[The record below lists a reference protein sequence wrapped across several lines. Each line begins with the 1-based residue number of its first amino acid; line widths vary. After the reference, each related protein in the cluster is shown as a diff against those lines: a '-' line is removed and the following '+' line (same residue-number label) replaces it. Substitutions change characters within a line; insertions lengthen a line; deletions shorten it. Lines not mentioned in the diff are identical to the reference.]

1 MEYALAKKVSEIV
14 KQDSLKEILK
24 QKKSFC
30 DKMNDLFSSV
40 SSADIANLGADVTSF
55 ISALHSTT
63 SMQAIIP
70 SEILEGLKKGIYKF
84 NKSNGEFLAQ
94 VVNSKNGA
102 IVKNL
107 RLEEVHR
114 LANPAGINTI
124 SLQMATQMKLV
135 EIQELIEDLSVQV
148 NRKLDSIIKSQ
159 VDAIIAKAET
169 SLHEFVDYKCHPSL
183 NVELKDVK
191 FHVDES
197 ISLIKRDIQN
207 RINSISEIE
216 NRKKNWFKKTVK
228 EEDISDAAKNVSY
241 IQEETQYLQ
250 ILFMVKS
257 YITKDI
263 QDLKDYSQYLN
274 SVFTKKCRYMLT
286 AWEYRPTKKEDAS
299 LEYFWIEKFE
309 KYLNQ
314 VTQKTG
320 NLIILED
327 KNYV

>member
-1 MEYALAKKVSEIV
+1 MDYALAKKVSEIV
-14 KQDSLKEILK
+14 KQDSLKEISK
-24 QKKSFC
+24 QKNSFC

-70 SEILEGLKKGIYKF
+70 PEILEGLKKGIYKF

-114 LANPAGINTI
+114 LANPAGINTL

-135 EIQELIEDLSVQV
+135 EIQGLIEDLSVQV
-148 NRKLDSIIKSQ
+148 NRKLDSIIQSQ
-159 VDAIIAKAET
+159 VDWIITKAET
-169 SLHEFVDYKCHPSL
+169 SLLEFEDYKCHPDL
-183 NVELKDVK
+183 KVELKDVK

-207 RINSISEIE
+207 RINSINEIE
-216 NRKKNWFKKTVK
+216 NRKNNKFKKTVK
-228 EEDISDAAKNVSY
+228 DEDINDAAKNVSY

-250 ILFMVKS
+250 ILFMVKA

-274 SVFTKKCRYMLT
+274 SVFTEKCRYMLNT
-286 AWEYRPTKKEDAS
+286 WEYSPAKKEDTS
-299 LEYFWIEKFE
+299 PEYFWVEKFGR
-309 KYLNQ
+309 YLNQ
-314 VTQKTG
+314 VTEQTN
-320 NLIILED
+320 NLIVLED
-327 KNYV
+327 KNYG

>member
-1 MEYALAKKVSEIV
+1 MDYALAKKVSEIV
-14 KQDSLKEILK
+14 KQDSLKEISQ
-24 QKKSFC
+24 QKNSFC
-30 DKMNDLFSSV
+30 DKMNNLFSSI
-40 SSADIANLGADVTSF
+40 SSTDIANLGADVTSF
-55 ISALHSTT
+55 ISALHSTK

-70 SEILEGLKKGIYKF
+70 PEILEGLKKGIYKF
-84 NKSNGEFLAQ
+84 NESNGEFLAQ

-107 RLEEVHR
+107 RLEEVQH
-114 LANPAGINTI
+114 LSNPAGINNLSMQI
-124 SLQMATQMKLV
+124 ATQMKLA
-135 EIQELIEDLSVQV
+135 EIQELIEDLSVQI
-148 NRKLDSIIKSQ
+148 NRKLDSIIQNQ
-159 VDAIIAKAET
+159 VDTIIAKAEAA
-169 SLHEFVDYKCHPSL
+169 LIKFEDYKYHPEL

-191 FHVDES
+191 FNIDEAV
-197 ISLIKRDIQN
+197 SLIKRDIPN
-207 RINSISEIE
+207 RINSINEIE
-216 NRKKNWFKKTVK
+216 SRKKNWFRKTVTNK
-228 EEDISDAAKNVSY
+228 DVEDAAKNVSY

-250 ILFMVKS
+250 ILFMVKF

-314 VTQKTG
+314 VTEKTG
-320 NLIILED
+320 NLIILKD